1 MIHQLSG
8 LKRFINLL
16 FSHKYPSKPA
26 LIDIELSNK
35 CNLACNMCWFHGE
48 RGVGDKYRGRE
59 LTTDEVLRFVKHIA
73 KYKPSI
79 YMGGCEPFIRED
91 FLTILE
97 YIKKLGLCVSF
108 STNGT
113 LLDSKKLRKLVTL
126 GVDDVRFSIDGYEA
140 LHDQI
145 RGKGVFRKAVSGI
158 RELFEYKME
167 SNVRKPFVT
176 VNITITPSII
186 GHIEKAVREIREATQ
201 DKADII
207 KIHHLWY
214 STQKELRQHQK
225 EVKKYLHCRAPGA
238 ASHLISLPEEIDPL
252 ALFHEIQKVIDLP
265 KTRCFPNLDKNGI
278 FHYYSEFSQK
288 KYRCYAPF
296 HGVVIKPNGD
306 VKFCPDEWIDDYII
320 GNIREDSFEQI
331 WNNKSAR
338 NFRSVILWKKS
349 FFGCKRCSW
358 MYSFR

>member
-8 LKRFINLL
+8 LKRFIYLL
-16 FSHKYPSKPA
+16 FFHNNSSKPTV
-26 LIDIELSNK
+26 IDIELSNK

-48 RGVGDKYRGRE
+48 SGVGDKYRGRE
-59 LTTDEVLRFVKHIA
+59 LTTDEVTGFIKDVS
-73 KYKPSI
+73 KYRPSI
-79 YMGGCEPFIRED
+79 YMGGTEPFVRED
-91 FLTILE
+91 FLSILE
-97 YIKKLGLCVSF
+97 YIKKLGLRVSF

-113 LLDSKKLRKLVTL
+113 LLDSKKLQTLVAL

-145 RGKGVFRKAVSGI
+145 RGKGVFRKAISGI

-167 SNVRKPFVT
+167 RNVRKPFVT

-186 GHIEKAVREIREATQ
+186 GHVEEAVKEIREAVQ
-201 DKADII
+201 DKVDII

-214 STQKELRQHQK
+214 ATQKELWQHQK
-225 EVKKYLHCRAPGA
+225 EVRKYLHCGAPGA
-238 ASHLISLPEEIDPL
+238 ASHLISLPKEIDPL
-252 ALFHEIQKVIDLP
+252 ALSHEIHKVIDLP
-265 KTRCFPNLDKNGI
+265 KVRCFPNLDKNGI
-278 FHYYSEFSQK
+278 VHYYSEFSKK

-296 HGVVIKPNGD
+296 HGAVIKPNGD

-320 GNIREDSFEQI
+320 GNIREESFERI
-331 WNNKSAR
+331 WNSKNAR